1 MAALMVFGVFLV
13 SIALS
18 IPIATSMIVGSI
30 SPILL
35 LGKGGSIVQL
45 LNNTFSGANSTP
57 ILAVRRQNPRR
68 CALCGNP
75 DLSVLRCNFR
85 FRSCND
91 RSCRFHGNS
100 FHDQHGL

>member
-45 LNNTFSGANSTP
+45 LKQYFLRSELHPHSGSS
-57 ILAVRRQNPRR
+57 AVHPWRRY
-68 CALCGNP
+68 
-75 DLSVLRCNFR
+75 
-85 FRSCND
+85 
-91 RSCRFHGNS
+91 HGR
-100 FHDQHGL
+100 GWYLPKIV

>member
-57 ILAVRRQNPRR
+57 ILAVPLFILGGVIMAEGVSPED
-68 CALCGNP
+68 CLTS
-75 DLSVLRCNFR
+75 LLIS
-85 FRSCND
+85 
-91 RSCRFHGNS
+91 
-100 FHDQHGL
+100 

>member
-45 LNNTFSGANSTP
+45 LNNTFS
-57 ILAVRRQNPRR
+57 
-68 CALCGNP
+68 
-75 DLSVLRCNFR
+75 
-85 FRSCND
+85 
-91 RSCRFHGNS
+91 
-100 FHDQHGL
+100 

>member
-45 LNNTFSGANSTP
+45 LNNTFSGAHSVAPEIWTFRQTFSKS
-57 ILAVRRQNPRR
+57 IFFFAFTLAER
-68 CALCGNP
+68 
-75 DLSVLRCNFR
+75 
-85 FRSCND
+85 
-91 RSCRFHGNS
+91 
-100 FHDQHGL
+100 

>member
-57 ILAVRRQNPRR
+57 ILAVPQRVVSPED
-68 CALCGNP
+68 CLTS
-75 DLSVLRCNFR
+75 LLIS
-85 FRSCND
+85 
-91 RSCRFHGNS
+91 
-100 FHDQHGL
+100 